1 MGRHLFLQQMTS
13 TTLEASKAAATVVTS
28 TARQVLS
35 HVVSTAPANDQQS
48 ADKKAAVTDDH
59 LEQSGR

>member
-1 MGRHLFLQQMTS
+1 MTS

-59 LEQSGR
+59 LGQSGR